1 MLDSLRANCGNVSGG
16 TLRKGVS
23 KLKGPNRQGGD
34 VSTINI
40 QIDESPHNAERNI
53 ARIHT

>member
-34 VSTINI
+34 VITINI

-53 ARIHT
+53 A